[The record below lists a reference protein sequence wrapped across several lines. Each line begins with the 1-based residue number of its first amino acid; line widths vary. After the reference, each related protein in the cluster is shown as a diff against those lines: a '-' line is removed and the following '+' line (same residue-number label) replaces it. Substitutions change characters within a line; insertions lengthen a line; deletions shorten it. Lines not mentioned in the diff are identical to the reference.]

1 MITDHFLTAD
11 SLFVLMAVF
20 LGCFVKG
27 ALGFGLPLIAAPIM
41 IFVLPL
47 PEIVA
52 ILVLPIAIANL
63 YQIWL
68 NRAHWRILKKFW
80 PLIAASTLIML
91 IGAPIMVFLD
101 GNFLGILIG
110 LMIFLHALL
119 SGLPL
124 SLLQAPSLNP
134 GTMQK
139 MIVPAGVVSGLLGSL
154 TSMYSFPSLQLM
166 LMMRIPKDDP
176 NLLLGAFLSLGYIA
190 LWIGI
195 LKSGFPVGNN
205 LALSA
210 LMMIPA
216 VAGQQV
222 GHIARRNISEAAFRH
237 FVHFALACAG
247 LMLIVKGSSGL
258 I

>member
-1 MITDHFLTAD
+1 MIIDHFLTANT
-11 SLFVLMAVF
+11 LFVLTAVF

-27 ALGFGLPLIAAPIM
+27 ALGFGLPLIATPIM
-41 IFVLPL
+41 MFILPL

-68 NRAHWRILKKFW
+68 NRAHWRILRKFW

-91 IGAPIMVFLD
+91 LGAPIMVFLD

-124 SLLQAPSLNP
+124 SLLRAPSLTP
-134 GTMQK
+134 KAMQK
-139 MIVPAGVVSGLLGSL
+139 MIIPAGVVSGLLGSL

-166 LMMRIPKDDP
+166 LMMRVPKDDL

-195 LKSGFPVGNN
+195 LKTGFPVGNN
-205 LALSA
+205 LTLSA

-222 GHIARRNISEAAFRH
+222 GHIARQNISEAAFRH

-247 LMLIVKGSSGL
+247 LMLMVKGSSGL

>member
-1 MITDHFLTAD
+1 MIIDHFLTANT
-11 SLFVLMAVF
+11 LFVLTAVF

-27 ALGFGLPLIAAPIM
+27 ALGFGLPLIATPIM
-41 IFVLPL
+41 MFVLPL

-68 NRAHWRILKKFW
+68 NRAQWRILQKFW
-80 PLIAASTLIML
+80 LLIAASTLIML

-166 LMMRIPKDDP
+166 LMMRVPKDDL

-195 LKSGFPVGNN
+195 LKTGFSVGNN
-205 LALSA
+205 LTLSA

-222 GHIARRNISEAAFRH
+222 GHMARRNISEAAFRH

-247 LMLIVKGSSGL
+247 LMLMVKGSSGL

>member
-1 MITDHFLTAD
+1 MIIDHFLIANT
-11 SLFVLMAVF
+11 LFVLTAVF

-27 ALGFGLPLIAAPIM
+27 ALGFGLPLIATPIM
-41 IFVLPL
+41 MFVLPL

-68 NRAHWRILKKFW
+68 NRAHWRILQKFW

-166 LMMRIPKDDP
+166 LMMRVPKDDL

-195 LKSGFPVGNN
+195 LKTGFPVGNN
-205 LALSA
+205 LTLSA

-247 LMLIVKGSSGL
+247 LMLMVKGSSGL

>member
-1 MITDHFLTAD
+1 
-11 SLFVLMAVF
+11 
-20 LGCFVKG
+20 
-27 ALGFGLPLIAAPIM
+27 
-41 IFVLPL
+41 
-47 PEIVA
+47 
-52 ILVLPIAIANL
+52 
-63 YQIWL
+63 
-68 NRAHWRILKKFW
+68 
-80 PLIAASTLIML
+80 
-91 IGAPIMVFLD
+91 MVFLD

-166 LMMRIPKDDP
+166 LMMRVPKDDL

-195 LKSGFPVGNN
+195 LKTGFPVGNN
-205 LALSA
+205 LTLSA

-216 VAGQQV
+216 VVGQQV
-222 GHIARRNISEAAFRH
+222 GHMARRNISEAAFRH

-247 LMLIVKGSSGL
+247 LMLMVKGSSGL

>member
-1 MITDHFLTAD
+1 MIIDHFLNAD
-11 SLFVLMAVF
+11 ALFVLMAVL

-27 ALGFGLPLIAAPIM
+27 ALGFGLPLIATPIM
-41 IFVLPL
+41 MFVLPL
-47 PEIVA
+47 PEIVT
-52 ILVLPIAIANL
+52 ILVLPIAIANF

-68 NRAHWRILKKFW
+68 NRIHWRILQKFW
-80 PLIAASTLIML
+80 PLIASSTLVML
-91 IGAPIMVFLD
+91 VGAPIIVFLD

-124 SLLQAPSLNP
+124 SLLQVPSLTLR
-134 GTMQK
+134 TMQK
-139 MIVPAGVVSGLLGSL
+139 MIIPAGIISGIFGSL
-154 TSMYSFPSLQLM
+154 TSIYSFPSLQLM
-166 LMMRIPKDDP
+166 LMMRVTKDDL

-195 LKSGFPVGNN
+195 LKTGFPVGDN
-205 LALSA
+205 LTLSA

-216 VAGQQV
+216 VVGQQA
-222 GHIARRNISEAAFRH
+222 GHMARRNISEAAFRN

-247 LMLIVKGSSGL
+247 LMLVVKGLSGL
-258 I
+258 T

>member
-1 MITDHFLTAD
+1 MIIDHFFTANT
-11 SLFVLMAVF
+11 LFVLTAVF

-27 ALGFGLPLIAAPIM
+27 ALGFGLPLIATPIM
-41 IFVLPL
+41 MFVLPL

-68 NRAHWRILKKFW
+68 NRAHWRILQKFW

-166 LMMRIPKDDP
+166 LMMRVPKDDL

-195 LKSGFPVGNN
+195 LKTGFPVGNN
-205 LALSA
+205 LTLSA

-222 GHIARRNISEAAFRH
+222 GHMARRNISEAAFRH

-247 LMLIVKGSSGL
+247 LMLMVKGSSGL

>member
-1 MITDHFLTAD
+1 MIIDHFLTAD
-11 SLFVLMAVF
+11 ALFVLMAVF

-27 ALGFGLPLIAAPIM
+27 ALGFGLPLIATPIM
-41 IFVLPL
+41 MFVLPL
-47 PEIVA
+47 PEIIA

-68 NRAHWRILKKFW
+68 NRAHWRILQKFW
-80 PLIAASTLIML
+80 SLIAASTLIML
-91 IGAPIMVFLD
+91 LGAPIMVFLD
-101 GNFLGILIG
+101 GNFLGVLIG

-124 SLLQAPSLNP
+124 SLVQAPSLTP
-134 GTMQK
+134 RTMQK
-139 MIVPAGVVSGLLGSL
+139 MIIPAGVVSGLLGSL

-166 LMMRIPKDDP
+166 LMMRVPKEDL

-195 LKSGFPVGNN
+195 LKTGFPLGNN
-205 LALSA
+205 LTLSA
-210 LMMIPA
+210 FMMIPA

-247 LMLIVKGSSGL
+247 LMLMVKSSSEL

>member
-1 MITDHFLTAD
+1 MIIDHFLTANTI
-11 SLFVLMAVF
+11 FVLTAVF

-27 ALGFGLPLIAAPIM
+27 ALGFGLPLIATPIM
-41 IFVLPL
+41 MFVLPL

-68 NRAHWRILKKFW
+68 NRAHWRILQKFW

-91 IGAPIMVFLD
+91 LGAPIMVFLD

-119 SGLPL
+119 SGLP
-124 SLLQAPSLNP
+124 LLQAPSLNP

-166 LMMRIPKDDP
+166 LMMRIPKDDL

-195 LKSGFPVGNN
+195 LKTGFPVGNN

-222 GHIARRNISEAAFRH
+222 GHLARRNISEAAFRH

-247 LMLIVKGSSGL
+247 LMLIVKGSRGL

>member
-1 MITDHFLTAD
+1 MIIDHFLTTNT
-11 SLFVLMAVF
+11 LFVLTAVF

-27 ALGFGLPLIAAPIM
+27 ALGFGLPLIATPIM
-41 IFVLPL
+41 MFVLPL

-68 NRAHWRILKKFW
+68 NRAHWRILQKFW

-166 LMMRIPKDDP
+166 LMMRVPKDDL

-195 LKSGFPVGNN
+195 LKTGFPVGNN
-205 LALSA
+205 LTLSA

-222 GHIARRNISEAAFRH
+222 GHIARRTISEAAFRH

-247 LMLIVKGSSGL
+247 LMLVVKGSSGL

>member
-1 MITDHFLTAD
+1 MIIDHFLTANT
-11 SLFVLMAVF
+11 LFVLTAVF

-27 ALGFGLPLIAAPIM
+27 ALGFGLPLIATPIM
-41 IFVLPL
+41 MFILPL

-68 NRAHWRILKKFW
+68 NRAHWRILQKFW

-119 SGLPL
+119 SRLPL

-166 LMMRIPKDDP
+166 LMMRVPKDDL

-195 LKSGFPVGNN
+195 LKTGFPVGNN
-205 LALSA
+205 LTLSA

-247 LMLIVKGSSGL
+247 LMLMVKGSSGL

>member
-1 MITDHFLTAD
+1 
-11 SLFVLMAVF
+11 
-20 LGCFVKG
+20 
-27 ALGFGLPLIAAPIM
+27 
-41 IFVLPL
+41 
-47 PEIVA
+47 
-52 ILVLPIAIANL
+52 
-63 YQIWL
+63 
-68 NRAHWRILKKFW
+68 
-80 PLIAASTLIML
+80 
-91 IGAPIMVFLD
+91 MVFLD

-124 SLLQAPSLNP
+124 SLLRAPSLTP
-134 GTMQK
+134 KAMQK
-139 MIVPAGVVSGLLGSL
+139 MIIPAGVVSGLLGSL

-166 LMMRIPKDDP
+166 LMMRVPKDDL

-195 LKSGFPVGNN
+195 LKTGFPIGNS
-205 LALSA
+205 LTLSA

>member
-1 MITDHFLTAD
+1 MIIDHFLTANT
-11 SLFVLMAVF
+11 LFVLTAVF

-27 ALGFGLPLIAAPIM
+27 ALGFGLPLIATPIM
-41 IFVLPL
+41 MFVLPL

-68 NRAHWRILKKFW
+68 NRAHWRILQKFW

-139 MIVPAGVVSGLLGSL
+139 MIVPAGVVSGLFGSL

-166 LMMRIPKDDP
+166 LMMRVPKDDL

-195 LKSGFPVGNN
+195 LKTGFPVGNN
-205 LALSA
+205 LTLSA

-222 GHIARRNISEAAFRH
+222 GHMARRNISEAAFRH

-247 LMLIVKGSSGL
+247 LMLMVKGSSGL

>member
-1 MITDHFLTAD
+1 MIIDHFLTAD
-11 SLFVLMAVF
+11 ALFVLMAVLF
-20 LGCFVKG
+20 GCFVKG
-27 ALGFGLPLIAAPIM
+27 ALGFGLPLIATPIM
-41 IFVLPL
+41 MFVLPL

-52 ILVLPIAIANL
+52 ILVLPIVIANF

-68 NRAHWRILKKFW
+68 NRVHWRVLQKFW

-91 IGAPIMVFLD
+91 LGAPIMVFLD

-119 SGLPL
+119 SGLPR
-124 SLLQAPSLNP
+124 SPLQARSLTP
-134 GTMQK
+134 ETMEK
-139 MIVPAGVVSGLLGSL
+139 MIIPAGVVSGVLGSL
-154 TSMYSFPSLQLM
+154 TSIYSFPSLQLM
-166 LMMRIPKDDP
+166 LMMRVTKDNL

-195 LKSGFPVGNN
+195 LKTGFPVGNN
-205 LALSA
+205 LTLSA

-216 VAGQQV
+216 VAGQQA
-222 GHIARRNISEAAFRH
+222 GHMARQNISEAAFRH

-247 LMLIVKGSSGL
+247 LMLMIKGLSGL

>member
-1 MITDHFLTAD
+1 M
-11 SLFVLMAVF
+11 VL
-20 LGCFVKG
+20 
-27 ALGFGLPLIAAPIM
+27 
-41 IFVLPL
+41 
-47 PEIVA
+47 
-52 ILVLPIAIANL
+52 
-63 YQIWL
+63 
-68 NRAHWRILKKFW
+68 
-80 PLIAASTLIML
+80 
-91 IGAPIMVFLD
+91 LD
-101 GNFLGILIG
+101 GNLLGILIG

-119 SGLPL
+119 SGLPP
-124 SLLQAPSLNP
+124 SLLQAPSLTP

-139 MIVPAGVVSGLLGSL
+139 MIIPAGVVSGLLGSL

-166 LMMRIPKDDP
+166 LMMRVPKDDL

-195 LKSGFPVGNN
+195 LKTGFPVGNN
-205 LALSA
+205 LTLSA

-222 GHIARRNISEAAFRH
+222 GHMARRNISEAAFRH

-247 LMLIVKGSSGL
+247 LMLMVKGSSGL

>member
-1 MITDHFLTAD
+1 MIIDHFLTANT
-11 SLFVLMAVF
+11 LFVLTAVF

-27 ALGFGLPLIAAPIM
+27 ALGFGLPLIATPIM
-41 IFVLPL
+41 MFVLPL

-68 NRAHWRILKKFW
+68 NRAHWRILQKFW
-80 PLIAASTLIML
+80 LLIAASTLIML

-124 SLLQAPSLNP
+124 SLMQAPSLNP
-134 GTMQK
+134 GTVQK

-166 LMMRIPKDDP
+166 LMMRVPKDDL

-195 LKSGFPVGNN
+195 LKTGFPVGNN
-205 LALSA
+205 LTLSA

-222 GHIARRNISEAAFRH
+222 GHMARRNISEAAFRH

-247 LMLIVKGSSGL
+247 LMLMVKGSSGL

>member
-1 MITDHFLTAD
+1 MIIDHFLTAD
-11 SLFVLMAVF
+11 ALFVLMAVL

-27 ALGFGLPLIAAPIM
+27 ALGFGLPLIATPIM
-41 IFVLPL
+41 MFVLPL

-52 ILVLPIAIANL
+52 ILVLPIAIANF

-68 NRAHWRILKKFW
+68 NRIHWRILQKFW
-80 PLIAASTLIML
+80 PLIASSTLVML
-91 IGAPIMVFLD
+91 VGAPIIVFLD

-124 SLLQAPSLNP
+124 SLLQVPSLTLR
-134 GTMQK
+134 TMQK
-139 MIVPAGVVSGLLGSL
+139 MIIPAGIISGIFGSL
-154 TSMYSFPSLQLM
+154 TSIYSFPSLQLM
-166 LMMRIPKDDP
+166 LMMRVTKDDL

-195 LKSGFPVGNN
+195 LKTGFPVGDN
-205 LALSA
+205 LTLSA

-216 VAGQQV
+216 VVGQQA
-222 GHIARRNISEAAFRH
+222 GHMARRNISEAAFRN

-247 LMLIVKGSSGL
+247 LMLVVKGLSGL
-258 I
+258 P

>member
-1 MITDHFLTAD
+1 
-11 SLFVLMAVF
+11 
-20 LGCFVKG
+20 
-27 ALGFGLPLIAAPIM
+27 
-41 IFVLPL
+41 
-47 PEIVA
+47 
-52 ILVLPIAIANL
+52 
-63 YQIWL
+63 
-68 NRAHWRILKKFW
+68 
-80 PLIAASTLIML
+80 
-91 IGAPIMVFLD
+91 MVFLD

-124 SLLQAPSLNP
+124 SLLRAPSLTP
-134 GTMQK
+134 KAMQK
-139 MIVPAGVVSGLLGSL
+139 MIIPAGVVSGLLGSL

-166 LMMRIPKDDP
+166 LMMRVPKDDL

-195 LKSGFPVGNN
+195 LKTGFPVGNN
-205 LALSA
+205 LTLSA

-216 VAGQQV
+216 VAGLQA
-222 GHIARRNISEAAFRH
+222 GHIARKNISEAVFRH

-247 LMLIVKGSSGL
+247 LMLMVKGSSGL

>member
-1 MITDHFLTAD
+1 MIIDHFVTAD
-11 SLFVLMAVF
+11 ALFVLMAVL

-27 ALGFGLPLIAAPIM
+27 ALGFGLPLIATPIM
-41 IFVLPL
+41 MFVLPL

-52 ILVLPIAIANL
+52 ILILPIAIANL

-68 NRAHWRILKKFW
+68 NRAHWRILQKFW

-91 IGAPIMVFLD
+91 LGAPIMVFLD

-124 SLLQAPSLNP
+124 SLLQAPSLTP

-139 MIVPAGVVSGLLGSL
+139 MIIPAGVVSGLLGSL

-166 LMMRIPKDDP
+166 LMMRVSKDDL

-195 LKSGFPVGNN
+195 LKTGFPVGNN
-205 LALSA
+205 LTLSA

-247 LMLIVKGSSGL
+247 LMLMVKGSSAL